1 VHVAAIVLVSKTY
14 DGKQAMTNSPPNAVV
29 KMRGVSKAYSDKRVL
44 EPIDLDIYAG
54 QVVGYLGPNGAGKT
68 TTIKILTGITEEFEG
83 SAEVCGFDVRKEP
96 LEVKKRI
103 GYVPEVATL
112 YDSLSALEYLLFVG
126 RVHHMGDALI
136 ESRAS
141 EMLSLLGLEAERQA
155 PMYNFSKGMKQK
167 VLFTAGVIHNP
178 SVLFL
183 DEPLSGLDVNA
194 MMFLKELI
202 AQLARAGKAIFYT
215 SHIMDV
221 VQNVCDRIVILDKG
235 KVLADGSFAE
245 LQEQQG
251 KNQSLE
257 DIFSKLTSNV
267 DHVAMATRFMRS
279 LGSGAPGS

>member
-1 VHVAAIVLVSKTY
+1 
-14 DGKQAMTNSPPNAVV
+14 
-29 KMRGVSKAYSDKRVL
+29 MRGVSKSYSDKQAL

-68 TTIKILTGITEEFEG
+68 TTIKILTGITEEFDG
-83 SAEVCGFDVRKEP
+83 SAQVCGFDVRKEP

-112 YDSLSALEYLLFVG
+112 YDSLSALEYLQFVG
-126 RVHHMGDALI
+126 RVHHMDDALI

-141 EMLSLLGLEAERQA
+141 EMLSLLGLEAAHQA

-167 VLFTAGVIHNP
+167 VLFTAGVIHDP
-178 SVLFL
+178 AVLFL

-194 MMFLKELI
+194 VMFLKEVI

-279 LGSGAPGS
+279 LGSGARAS